1 MGLCTPGPCG
11 SGASQAISPTKGQI
25 PGAREGHGLSQSL
38 PVGVLGMEGK
48 PGVHPRKQPVSLE
61 GMDRAPRLRQ
71 RDSGSPEDMR
81 PTPTSRWVGPTRRP
95 APPSPFQGQ
104 GQGWLVFD
112 PQCSAK
118 Q

>member
-1 MGLCTPGPCG
+1 MIMLLIIVIFKLHIMNTDCIGCVGDGGKNQACTPG
-11 SGASQAISPTKGQI
+11 SSHVS
-25 PGAREGHGLSQSL
+25 EGT
-38 PVGVLGMEGK
+38 
-48 PGVHPRKQPVSLE
+48 
-61 GMDRAPRLRQ
+61 DRAPRLRQ

-81 PTPTSRWVGPTRRP
+81 LTPHIEMGGSDQE
-95 APPSPFQGQ
+95 ADPSLSLQGQ